1 MTVRVTTL
9 SNGMR
14 VATDAMP
21 HVETVSVGIWVDV
34 GARYESNDFNGL
46 SHLLEHMAFKGTKT
60 RSSRQIAEEIEAVG
74 GYLNAY
80 TSREHTTYF
89 ARVLKEDTGLALDML
104 SDILQNSV
112 FDEKE
117 LAREK
122 EVILQEIGQA
132 LDTPDDIIFDNL
144 QATAYPDQ
152 ALGRSIL
159 GTEERVR
166 AFSPTDIRTYLDY
179 HYRGQSM
186 VLTAAGNVDHD
197 ELVKLAEVKFSGLR
211 GDRTREYEAA
221 KYEGGCHHLPKDL
234 EQLHLTIG
242 LPSLQ
247 FNDPDFFALQVFS
260 TIFGGG
266 MSSRLFQEI
275 RENRGL
281 AYSVYSFA
289 SSHADTGLF
298 GIYAGTSPEMAGD
311 LVPVIAEELHK
322 MTGTIGEDELLRARA
337 QLKTGVLMSLESTT
351 ARVEQLGRQLLIF
364 DRSIPTEELI
374 QKIDAIDEAAVKR
387 VVEKTLSGNI
397 TLATVGDNSR
407 VPSFESLTG
416 SFRG

>member
-1 MTVRVTTL
+1 MTVRITEL

-21 HVETVSVGIWVDV
+21 HVETVSIGIWVDV
-34 GARYESNDFNGL
+34 GARYESNEFNGL

-89 ARVLKEDTGLALDML
+89 ARVLKGDTDLALEIL
-104 SDILQNSV
+104 SDILQNST
-112 FDEKE
+112 FEEKE
-117 LAREK
+117 LKREK

-132 LDTPDDIIFDNL
+132 LDTPDDIIFDNM
-144 QATAYPDQ
+144 QTTAYPDQ

-166 AFSPTDIRTYLDY
+166 AFTPDNIRTYLDY

-186 VLTAAGNVDHD
+186 VLTVAGNVDHD
-197 ELVKLAEVKFSGLR
+197 DLVKKAEAKFSSLR
-211 GDRTREYEAA
+211 SDRTRGYEAA
-221 KYEGGCHHLPKDL
+221 KYKGGCHHLNKDL

-298 GIYAGTSPEMAGD
+298 GIYAGTSPEMAAD
-311 LVPVIAEELHK
+311 LVPVIADELHK
-322 MTGTIGEDELLRARA
+322 MTDSISDDELSRARA

-364 DRSIPTEELI
+364 DRSIPTTELI
-374 QKIDAIDEAAVKR
+374 EKIDAIDKDAVRR
-387 VVEKTLSGNI
+387 VLEKTLCGDI
-397 TLATVGDNSR
+397 TLATVGDNSH
-407 VPSFESLTG
+407 VPSFESLQVAFKG
-416 SFRG
+416 